1 MFYDWAAGRYDR
13 NAWSALTRVNE
24 RCVGHGSGHA
34 SDLAIWRSGQLPQC
48 RRSDR
53 ALAGVIEA
61 PLGLAVGSLMRWW
74 RDAPR
79 AEYGQRRFGSAVHL
93 SFALA
98 PACRRHSKFSPESP
112 TECRLRFITNLLRYS
127 GEGLSAGQQF
137 LRRDLHAPSR
147 QVLHWRLSKKIGK
160 ALCQRGAR

>member
-34 SDLAIWRSGQLPQC
+34 SDLAIWPIAAMS

-74 RDAPR
+74 RDATR
-79 AEYGQRRFGSAVHL
+79 AEYGLRRFGSAVHL

-98 PACRRHSKFSPESP
+98 PACRRHSKFPPEGS
-112 TECRLRFITNLLRYS
+112 TERCLRLVTNLLRNS
-127 GEGLSAGQQF
+127 GE
-137 LRRDLHAPSR
+137 
-147 QVLHWRLSKKIGK
+147 
-160 ALCQRGAR
+160 